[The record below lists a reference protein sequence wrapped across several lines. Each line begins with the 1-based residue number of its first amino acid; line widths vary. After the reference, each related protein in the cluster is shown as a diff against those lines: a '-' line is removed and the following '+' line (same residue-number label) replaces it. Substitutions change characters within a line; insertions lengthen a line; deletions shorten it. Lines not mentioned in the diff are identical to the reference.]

1 MYRRSGCLFF
11 GTFRD
16 ALLIFASGTLRR
28 VGGASMPS
36 ATTTAAAQAA
46 RAKFG
51 PPTHYQQIPTGG
63 TGLAFAQSSKP
74 RPANAADGGVK
85 GVTLKA
91 PAGAPPPPRP
101 PTPSQYAG
109 EASSVEHQ
117 KIDNLKQQVELLE
130 SELRTYREGHL
141 NALPAAAA
149 AAVAVVPAA
158 AAPKASAAVQAPSS
172 KELQVLEARNDELRK
187 EALSAKLRERRAV
200 EEMAEAKELLTEQRA
215 KFTATRKELTAEV
228 IEYQRE
234 IDEVT
239 TAKRALEADLA
250 DLKAALHERE
260 EFVHGYVGWLLM
272 ASDGL

>member
-1 MYRRSGCLFF
+1 
-11 GTFRD
+11 
-16 ALLIFASGTLRR
+16 
-28 VGGASMPS
+28 MPS

-109 EASSVEHQ
+109 DASSVEHQ

-130 SELRTYREGHL
+130 SELRTYREAHL
-141 NALPAAAA
+141 TALPAAAA

-158 AAPKASAAVQAPSS
+158 AAPKARAAVQEPS
-172 KELQVLEARNDELRK
+172 
-187 EALSAKLRERRAV
+187 
-200 EEMAEAKELLTEQRA
+200 
-215 KFTATRKELTAEV
+215 
-228 IEYQRE
+228 
-234 IDEVT
+234 
-239 TAKRALEADLA
+239 
-250 DLKAALHERE
+250 
-260 EFVHGYVGWLLM
+260 
-272 ASDGL
+272 

>member
-1 MYRRSGCLFF
+1 MSR
-11 GTFRD
+11 
-16 ALLIFASGTLRR
+16 AS
-28 VGGASMPS
+28 PS
-36 ATTTAAAQAA
+36 
-46 RAKFG
+46 R
-51 PPTHYQQIPTGG
+51 PP
-63 TGLAFAQSSKP
+63 
-74 RPANAADGGVK
+74 R
-85 GVTLKA
+85 
-91 PAGAPPPPRP
+91 PPRP

-130 SELRTYREGHL
+130 SELRTYREAHL
-141 NALPAAAA
+141 NAPAAAA

-260 EFVHGYVGWLLM
+260 EFVQGYVGWLLM

>member
-1 MYRRSGCLFF
+1 
-11 GTFRD
+11 
-16 ALLIFASGTLRR
+16 
-28 VGGASMPS
+28 MPS

-130 SELRTYREGHL
+130 SELRTYREAHL
-141 NALPAAAA
+141 NAPPPQAAAAAA

>member
-1 MYRRSGCLFF
+1 
-11 GTFRD
+11 
-16 ALLIFASGTLRR
+16 
-28 VGGASMPS
+28 MPS

-51 PPTHYQQIPTGG
+51 PPSHYQPIPTGG

-91 PAGAPPPPRP
+91 PAGPPPPPRP
-101 PTPSQYAG
+101 PTPSQYAS

-172 KELQVLEARNDELRK
+172 KELQMLEARNDELRK

-250 DLKAALHERE
+250 DLKAALLERE
-260 EFVHGYVGWLLM
+260 EFVHGYVAWFLIAL
-272 ASDGL
+272 DGL

>member
-1 MYRRSGCLFF
+1 MAAAAY
-11 GTFRD
+11 
-16 ALLIFASGTLRR
+16 LRR
-28 VGGASMPS
+28 QRSVSCTTSRPAAVWRTPS

-51 PPTHYQQIPTGG
+51 PPSHYQPIPTGG

-91 PAGAPPPPRP
+91 PAGPPPPPRP

-141 NALPAAAA
+141 NALPAAA
-149 AAVAVVPAA
+149 VAVVPAA
-158 AAPKASAAVQAPSS
+158 AAPKASAAVHAPSS

-250 DLKAALHERE
+250 DLKAALLERE
-260 EFVHGYVGWLLM
+260 EFVHGYVAWFLIAL
-272 ASDGL
+272 DGL

>member
-1 MYRRSGCLFF
+1 
-11 GTFRD
+11 
-16 ALLIFASGTLRR
+16 
-28 VGGASMPS
+28 MPS

-130 SELRTYREGHL
+130 SELRTYREAHL
-141 NALPAAAA
+141 NAPPAAAAAAA

>member
-1 MYRRSGCLFF
+1 
-11 GTFRD
+11 
-16 ALLIFASGTLRR
+16 
-28 VGGASMPS
+28 MPS

-141 NALPAAAA
+141 NAPPAAAA

>member
-1 MYRRSGCLFF
+1 
-11 GTFRD
+11 
-16 ALLIFASGTLRR
+16 
-28 VGGASMPS
+28 MPS

-91 PAGAPPPPRP
+91 PAGPPPPPRP

-130 SELRTYREGHL
+130 SELRTYREGQL
-141 NALPAAAA
+141 NALPA

-158 AAPKASAAVQAPSS
+158 AAPKASAAVHAPSS

-215 KFTATRKELTAEV
+215 KFTATRKELAAEV
-228 IEYQRE
+228 IEYQR
-234 IDEVT
+234 D
-239 TAKRALEADLA
+239 LEADLA

-272 ASDGL
+272 ASDGLGWPLIASDGLQLPLIASDGLPDQIRQPD